1 MDPARVSGRVSL
13 RVQRNEPHHLHAYEG
28 GAEASSIDA
37 DFSIVFGCVPQIIS
51 NPYMY
56 VSQSVLYK
64 LSQML
69 GKTKAVDG

>member
-1 MDPARVSGRVSL
+1 MSR
-13 RVQRNEPHHLHAYEG
+13 LHAYEG

>member
-1 MDPARVSGRVSL
+1 M
-13 RVQRNEPHHLHAYEG
+13 QRNEPHHLHAYER
-28 GAEASSIDA
+28 SIDA

-56 VSQSVLYK
+56 VSQSVLYT

-69 GKTKAVDG
+69 GKPKAVDC